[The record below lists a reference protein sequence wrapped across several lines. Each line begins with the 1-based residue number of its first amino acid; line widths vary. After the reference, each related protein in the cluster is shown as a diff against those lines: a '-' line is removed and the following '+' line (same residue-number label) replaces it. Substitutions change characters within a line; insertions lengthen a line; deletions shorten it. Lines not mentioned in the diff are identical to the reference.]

1 VRAST
6 SSLTTPPPKVEPI
19 KERLPTLL
27 ASSVIRGA
35 HLGESHGGIY
45 LVDLDRGTVELK
57 LDWDRADIDFGGRG
71 GDRGLRGIAFYGEH
85 ILVAANSQLLVL
97 DRSFGVVDAFA
108 NRYLRHCHE
117 ISVTGDRVFLTATGY
132 DSLLTFDL
140 KTKRFTEGRHLG
152 LLGDSLVLRSYDPST
167 SVGPEEGHQFHINSV
182 TASASN
188 IWFSGLYTPGLLH
201 TDGRTVALAARL
213 PQGTHN
219 AQIHEGG
226 VLYNDTE
233 SGQVCYR
240 RNGARVEMAVPE
252 FAPGE
257 IINLERFA
265 SAVARP
271 GFARGLCAWNDGW
284 VAGGSSPSTISVY
297 NLRDS
302 RRVLQRNLSMD
313 VRNAIHGLAIW
324 PYA

>member
-1 VRAST
+1 
-6 SSLTTPPPKVEPI
+6 
-19 KERLPTLL
+19 
-27 ASSVIRGA
+27 VIRGA

-45 LVDLDRGTVELK
+45 LVDLDRGSVELK

-71 GDRGLRGIAFYGEH
+71 GDRGLRGIAFYREH

-97 DRSFGVVDAFA
+97 DQDFRVVDAFA

-117 ISVTGDRVFLTATGY
+117 ISVAGDRVFLTATGY

-140 KTKRFTEGRHLG
+140 KTKRFIEGRHLG
-152 LLGDSLVLRSYDPST
+152 LLGDSLVLRSYDPSA
-167 SVGPEEGHQFHINSV
+167 SAGPAEGHQFHINSV

-201 TDGRTVALAARL
+201 TDGRTVTLAARL

-226 VLYNDTE
+226 VLYNDTVSE
-233 SGQVCYR
+233 RVCYR
-240 RNGARVEMAVPE
+240 RHGTAVEMAVPE
-252 FAPGE
+252 FARGE

-297 NLRDS
+297 NLRDAM
-302 RRVLQRNLSMD
+302 RVLQRNLSMD
-313 VRNAIHGLAIW
+313 VRNAIHGLAVW